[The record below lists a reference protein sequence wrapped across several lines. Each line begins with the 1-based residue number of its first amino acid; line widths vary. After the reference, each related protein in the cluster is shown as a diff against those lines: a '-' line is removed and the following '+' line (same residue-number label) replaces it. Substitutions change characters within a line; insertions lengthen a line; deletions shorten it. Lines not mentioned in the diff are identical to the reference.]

1 MSMYFTANKIFGLLL
16 TDDEILDFQ
25 KEYCRKNKDYLM
37 NEYKDEMKDF
47 VGAEEGVLLEELV
60 YLTSD
65 DFSWSEDM
73 FVNQDTREKPL
84 HTYIIN
90 SDHAEGMIFRPIAI
104 AHDDSVTDKSL
115 SEGMIIPAKMGYSEI
130 AAFCKMPFYESTDEV
145 VNEFKELVGELLP
158 NDFDYLNHIGE
169 FWYAFCA

>member
-16 TDDEILDFQ
+16 TDDEIVDFQ
-25 KEYCRKNKDYLM
+25 KEYCRKNKEYLL
-37 NEYKDEMKDF
+37 NEYKDETQDLI
-47 VGAEEGVLLEELV
+47 GAEEEVLLEELA
-60 YLTSD
+60 YLVSD
-65 DFSWSEDM
+65 NFSWSEDM
-73 FVNQDTREKPL
+73 FVDQDAREKPL

-90 SDHAEGMIFRPIAI
+90 SDNAEGMVFRPIAI
-104 AHDDSVTDKSL
+104 AHDNSVTDKTL

-130 AAFCKMPFYESTDEV
+130 AAFCKMPFYQSTDEV

-158 NDFDYLNHIGE
+158 DDFDYLNHIGE